1 MNKVILL
8 GRLTRKPELR
18 YTQSNIAVASTTVAV
33 NRPRKK
39 DKEEEA
45 DFINIKVWG
54 KQAENTHKYLDKG
67 SLVAIEGR
75 IQTGSYEGND
85 GQKRYITE
93 VITDNVRFLE
103 SKKSEQ
109 ITEKGTEVTEN
120 SIQDI
125 PAKTETQQQ
134 FDYTDDD
141 LPF

>member
-1 MNKVILL
+1 MNQVVLI
-8 GRLTRKPELR
+8 GRLARKPELR

-75 IQTGSYEGND
+75 IQTCSYEGND

-93 VITDNVRFLE
+93 VIADNVQFLE
-103 SKKSEQ
+103 SKKNVQ

>member
-1 MNKVILL
+1 MNQVMLI
-8 GRLTRKPELR
+8 GRLVRKPELR

-134 FDYTDDD
+134 FDYTDDE